1 VEEFPHHVELEYVVK
16 EVWECYKTTSNP
28 PTIDD
33 EGISSHSSYSDGE
46 VALYIRDMETTLNI
60 TKATTTE
67 EWGHWEG
74 ILEERNK
81 RNNNTSDKEVV
92 LNILRDLEATLNA
105 NPTKEIT
112 TTERS

>member
-1 VEEFPHHVELEYVVK
+1 MKEFGGLS
-16 EVWECYKTTSNP
+16 KTTSNP

-46 VALYIRDMETTLNI
+46 VALYILRDMEITLNI
-60 TKATTTE
+60 TGATTTE

-81 RNNNTSDKEVV
+81 RNNNTTSDREVV
-92 LNILRDLEATLNA
+92 INILRDLKATLNA
-105 NPTKEIT
+105 NPTKAIT
-112 TTERS
+112 TAERP